1 MISQNIRKLL
11 ISIPLLLIWGTV
23 AGSDLAKEKRWAEQ
37 ISDSLLVGEAVWLPV
52 ADKKFLAIYSENMAP
67 RPMGGAII
75 VHGIGVHPDWPE
87 VIQPLR
93 SELPEYGWAT
103 LSIQMPIL
111 PNEAVP
117 ADYVP
122 LFKEVP
128 PRIEAAIR
136 FFQEQ
141 GIRNIVIIAHSL
153 GTSMTSHYLASQPD
167 NPLRAYVGI
176 SMPEGQAD
184 PVLSNVAAL
193 KKIRIPVLDI
203 YGSRDLPEVI
213 DHAAA
218 RKQAARNN
226 PGYRQVVIQDASH
239 FFEGQEDELIK
250 RVRGWLAK
258 TAAGTE
264 LKQ

>member
-37 ISDSLLVGEAVWLPV
+37 ISDSLLVGEAVWLP
-52 ADKKFLAIYSENMAP
+52 AGDTKFLAIYSENMAP
-67 RPMGGAII
+67 KPMGGAII

-93 SELPEYGWAT
+93 SELPEHGWAT

-111 PNEAVP
+111 PNEAEVV
-117 ADYVP
+117 DYVP
-122 LFKEVP
+122 LFREVP
-128 PRIEAAIR
+128 ERIEAASR
-136 FFQEQ
+136 YFQEQ

-153 GTSMTSHYLASQPD
+153 GTSMTSYYLASQPD

-176 SMPEGQAD
+176 SMIEYKTD
-184 PVLSNVAAL
+184 PVLSNVEAL

-203 YGSRDLPEVI
+203 YGSRDQASVI
-213 DHAAA
+213 QNAAA
-218 RKQAARNN
+218 RRQAARNN
-226 PGYRQVVIQDASH
+226 PGYQQVVIQDASH
-239 FFEGQEDELIK
+239 FFEGKEEELIK
-250 RVRGWLAK
+250 RVRGWLARV
-258 TAAGTE
+258 AAGTE
-264 LKQ
+264 LKK